1 MPLPV
6 NQKESTKKQIYNCLK
21 TIEKQIIGIWQ
32 RAPKGKN
39 IGKLTVF
46 YISARTSM
54 VGWMMVPPK
63 MSTS

>member
-1 MPLPV
+1 MPLLV
-6 NQKESTKKQIYNCLK
+6 NRKESTKKQIYNCLK

-39 IGKLTVF
+39 IEKLTVF

-54 VGWMMVPPK
+54 VG
-63 MSTS
+63 